1 MVLDAAARILTQQHF
16 QFFLSCIQ
24 EGYDYCEVQ
33 EEILSI
39 LPELHRQR
47 KGFGARAVVSFQF
60 FLSCI
65 LATIPFGGRDTLAFQ
80 FFLSCIPAFAFGA
93 IKEEISTFNSS

>member
-1 MVLDAAARILTQQHF
+1 
-16 QFFLSCIQ
+16 
-24 EGYDYCEVQ
+24 
-33 EEILSI
+33 
-39 LPELHRQR
+39 
-47 KGFGARAVVSFQF
+47 VVSFQF